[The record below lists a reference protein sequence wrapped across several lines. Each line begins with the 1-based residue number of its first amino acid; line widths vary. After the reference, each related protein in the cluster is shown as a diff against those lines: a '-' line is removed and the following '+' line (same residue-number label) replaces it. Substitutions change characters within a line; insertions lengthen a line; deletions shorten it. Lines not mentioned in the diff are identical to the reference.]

1 MTKQINN
8 FSAIQWVG
16 IFIGIVSL
24 AIILILVQFW
34 WSYLIVIKNPEKI
47 KKIFG
52 KLLKLD
58 NISIL
63 NKVNIQKCVGIFFV
77 CLSFCTLFN
86 YLIAS
91 ALEETLLG
99 IEDDFLNFSFSK
111 IFNFNGHWWLI
122 SITGIN
128 IISWTAFVGILL
140 FHIFKIIKTKRGIV
154 EWNHEIVEE
163 HFRQIKE
170 EFISNSEYKKFKLLY
185 KNKTAIIS
193 LRAKLC
199 SSLWNSK
206 IKRIRNFYGN
216 SSNYDYKLSA
226 MLIWYIDNWSAM
238 YSSIDIKL
246 FKKRDNYSVL
256 INDKEIITVD
266 VLAKVL
272 VENFFALAYK

>member
-99 IEDDFLNFSFSK
+99 IEDDFLKFSFSK

-163 HFRQIKE
+163 HFRRIKKNLFQILN
-170 EFISNSEYKKFKLLY
+170 I
-185 KNKTAIIS
+185 KNLNFYI
-193 LRAKLC
+193 
-199 SSLWNSK
+199 K
-206 IKRIRNFYGN
+206 IKQQ
-216 SSNYDYKLSA
+216 L
-226 MLIWYIDNWSAM
+226 
-238 YSSIDIKL
+238 
-246 FKKRDNYSVL
+246 
-256 INDKEIITVD
+256 
-266 VLAKVL
+266 LA
-272 VENFFALAYK
+272 